1 MFSDPHKTDKYIVW
15 AERTICVTPSCT
27 YSYRWVLKGVG
38 FVGALSFCTP
48 FRVAFIYDED
58 LHINTIL
65 APFIAVFY
73 MCCRPHVHSPL
84 HTVQQHPAYYSSAS
98 TKIAKLIWCNCEWK
112 WIRGLQNKVAIMNA
126 QKSVPTCGTR
136 MTNECQQGEATSN
149 CNSEVTSHCG
159 WYGWNVTGHLTGAPQ
174 FNLNYVN
181 RFKY

>member
-84 HTVQQHPAYYSSAS
+84 HTVQQHHAYYSSAS

-126 QKSVPTCGTR
+126 QKICTYVRRQNDKWVLTR
-136 MTNECQQGEATSN
+136 RGNVKLQQWSDVTLWLVRLEC
-149 CNSEVTSHCG
+149 
-159 WYGWNVTGHLTGAPQ
+159 YRAP
-174 FNLNYVN
+174 NWSPAI
-181 RFKY
+181 